1 VDVRVIAA
9 TNKNLGELAPQGRFR
24 EDLYYR
30 LSAMT
35 IHVPP
40 LRERPEEIPWLSQLF
55 LVEFAAQY
63 GRDAPALSPSTL
75 ERFARHRWP
84 GNVRELQNAIMRI
97 VVLGSDGFALN
108 ASGPPEYDDAPAGPA
123 ASEAIPSLPSAA
135 RAAVPDDGLGLRE
148 IGDRAAAGAEAGAL
162 LRVLEL
168 VRWNRLEA
176 ARRLRVSYNTLLV
189 KMKRHGLD

>member
-1 VDVRVIAA
+1 
-9 TNKNLGELAPQGRFR
+9 
-24 EDLYYR
+24 
-30 LSAMT
+30 MT

-97 VVLGSDGFALN
+97 VVLGSDGFALK
-108 ASGPPEYDDAPAGPA
+108 AGPPEYDDAPAGPA

-148 IGDRAAAGAEAGAL
+148 IGDRAAAGAEAAAL